1 MSPAILYFIIGLV
14 AMSVPLTQTA
24 AGTKGLPIIVH
35 NEKMPT
41 VGAHITYTI
50 TDMETGYKHS
60 VTIFLTDKNTKVKLT
75 LPAQFRYG
83 SLVNITMD
91 EDFPYKFKDLGDGEY
106 TGLGSAGMSTFN
118 LTPPDLAKVQVISQA
133 I

>member
-1 MSPAILYFIIGLV
+1 
-14 AMSVPLTQTA
+14 
-24 AGTKGLPIIVH
+24 
-35 NEKMPT
+35 MPT
-41 VGAHITYTI
+41 VGGHITYTI

-91 EDFPYKFKDLGDGEY
+91 EDFPYKFKDQEMENIL
-106 TGLGSAGMSTFN
+106 
-118 LTPPDLAKVQVISQA
+118 V
-133 I
+133 